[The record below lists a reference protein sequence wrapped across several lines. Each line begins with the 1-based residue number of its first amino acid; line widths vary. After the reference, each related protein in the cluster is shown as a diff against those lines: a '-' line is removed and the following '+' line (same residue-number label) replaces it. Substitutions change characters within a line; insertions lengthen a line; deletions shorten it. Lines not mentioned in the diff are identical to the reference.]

1 MYTNE
6 ERKEESQPVSA
17 DNEQRYPVEQ
27 VADTDEPSKKEVK
40 AAVKELNPDPNSLDS
55 RG

>member
-1 MYTNE
+1 MHINE
-6 ERKEESQPVSA
+6 ERKEESQPA
-17 DNEQRYPVEQ
+17 LPDNEHIYPVEQ
-27 VADTDEPSKKEVK
+27 VADTGEPSKKEVK